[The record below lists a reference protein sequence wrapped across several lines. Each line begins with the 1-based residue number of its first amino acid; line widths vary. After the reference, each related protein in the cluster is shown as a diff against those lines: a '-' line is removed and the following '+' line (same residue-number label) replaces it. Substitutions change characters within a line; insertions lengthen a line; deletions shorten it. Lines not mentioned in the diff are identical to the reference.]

1 MYLILHL
8 FPQPALKMTFM
19 SVPICIH
26 QSVFTESVKSWFLNK
41 MRCWVTSYRIRK
53 HFYFSLNS
61 SKGFQLNKC
70 KCLLN
75 YWWHNVVSIFI
86 ICGIYSIAW
95 KQILDF
101 VRLQNALYSHVICW
115 LARRFLTVG
124 LETSSQFLVTKDRV
138 KSMTFSF
145 SKYIKMQ
152 GQG

>member
-1 MYLILHL
+1 MCTLFYIDFYNLPWKWHL
-8 FPQPALKMTFM
+8 CQFL
-19 SVPICIH
+19 CIH

-95 KQILDF
+95 KQILYF
-101 VRLQNALYSHVICW
+101 VRLLNALYSHVICW

-124 LETSSQFLVTKDRV
+124 LETSNQLIFWWQKTV
-138 KSMTFSF
+138 
-145 SKYIKMQ
+145 
-152 GQG
+152 